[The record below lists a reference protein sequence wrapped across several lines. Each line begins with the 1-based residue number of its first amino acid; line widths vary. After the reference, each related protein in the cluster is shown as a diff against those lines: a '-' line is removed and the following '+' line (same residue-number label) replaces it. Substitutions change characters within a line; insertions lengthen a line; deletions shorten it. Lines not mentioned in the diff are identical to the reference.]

1 MGTVN
6 GPHAGFAG
14 SAAIRNADSWAFFC
28 ADCAGVLTD
37 GERNMALKII

>member
-1 MGTVN
+1 MGTVY
-6 GPHAGFAG
+6 GPHAGFPG